1 MVVYFSLSVFILNSI
16 RAGTLSVR
24 ELLRKKKKKKNREKI
39 ILTTKYEQ
47 KRVTVFLVPTVLLTR
62 QCKYFHR
69 HILVV
74 CKKVVSTYSSV

>member
-1 MVVYFSLSVFILNSI
+1 MVVYFSLSVFLLNSI

-24 ELLRKKKKKKNREKI
+24 ELLRKKKKNREKI
-39 ILTTKYEQ
+39 TLTTKYKQ
-47 KRVTVFLVPTVLLTR
+47 NRVAVFFVPTVLLTR